1 MKEFIYYCVYILVVV
16 VGIEI
21 RKGNLVLQLQ
31 GDHYGLTLFFSTQSF
46 CGFFASAKNFMSE
59 QVVTLQKIA
68 LEKLYTVTP

>member
-31 GDHYGLTLFFSTQSF
+31 GDHYGLTLFFST
-46 CGFFASAKNFMSE
+46 
-59 QVVTLQKIA
+59 
-68 LEKLYTVTP
+68 